1 MRAGWSWTV
10 FAKSYNGVR
19 EEGKFG
25 SGHSTG
31 RVSLLH
37 APITTQQAAGR
48 IRAEGWV
55 LGKEK
60 GFGIK

>member
-1 MRAGWSWTV
+1 
-10 FAKSYNGVR
+10 VR

-37 APITTQQAAGR
+37 APIYHNRLLGGLEQKV
-48 IRAEGWV
+48 EF
-55 LGKEK
+55 LGKA
-60 GFGIK
+60 IYRV